1 MARFSPQCGPG
12 VHGTA
17 PRGRPTLRHA
27 PAYLPALLL
36 AWPPRAAAEPAATR
50 TVYRCVRDGSV
61 SLASAPEPG
70 SRCTAIT
77 YDANAAKLPDLWRL
91 PGAQRG
97 QLYQRQQDGRTVYS
111 TRKLPGSTPV
121 LAFSIPAPPGAKAHA
136 GLGQLGPPRLDV
148 FRTEFQAAS
157 RLTGVDESWLRAIAH
172 VESGFDAG
180 AVSPKGAQGVMQLMP
195 DTAAAWQVTDPFNA
209 NQSIQAG
216 ARELR
221 QLSLAY
227 DGELAR
233 VAAAYNAGAGTVAKY
248 GGMPPYA
255 ETQAYVAKVLAAGR
269 NLSRRAGEKT
279 AREES
284 RR

>member
-1 MARFSPQCGPG
+1 MRRQPTARIL
-12 VHGTA
+12 V
-17 PRGRPTLRHA
+17 
-27 PAYLPALLL
+27 PALLL
-36 AWPPRAAAEPAATR
+36 MAGSALPAAEPAATR

-70 SRCTAIT
+70 SRCKAIS
-77 YDANAAKLPDLWRL
+77 YDANAARLPDLWRV

-97 QLYQRQQDGRTVYS
+97 QLYQRQQDGRTVYG
-111 TRKLPGSTPV
+111 TRRLPGSTPV
-121 LAFSIPAPPGAKAHA
+121 LAFSIPAPPGAKAHV
-136 GLGQLGPPRLDV
+136 GLGKLGPPRLDV

-157 RLTGVDESWLRAIAH
+157 RLTGVHESWLRAIAH
-172 VESGFDAG
+172 VESGFDAS

-248 GGMPPYA
+248 GGIPPYA
-255 ETQAYVAKVLAAGR
+255 ETQQYVAKVLELNESYGAALAKKPQPR
-269 NLSRRAGEKT
+269 QSRR
-279 AREES
+279 
-284 RR
+284 

>member
-1 MARFSPQCGPG
+1 MR
-12 VHGTA
+12 
-17 PRGRPTLRHA
+17 LRIL
-27 PAYLPALLL
+27 LPLLLL
-36 AWPPRAAAEPAATR
+36 ATPLPAAEPAATR
-50 TVYRCVRDGSV
+50 TVYRCLRDGSV

-136 GLGQLGPPRLDV
+136 GLGRLGPPRLDV
-148 FRTEFQAAS
+148 FRAEFQAAS

-172 VESGFDAG
+172 VESGFDAN
-180 AVSPKGAQGVMQLMP
+180 ALSPKGAKGVMQLMP
-195 DTAAAWQVTDPFNA
+195 DTAAAWQVTDPFNP

-221 QLSLAY
+221 QLRLAY
-227 DGELAR
+227 NGDLAR

-255 ETQAYVAKVLAAGR
+255 ETQQYVANVLELNESYRAALAKKPR
-269 NLSRRAGEKT
+269 ARQSRR
-279 AREES
+279 
-284 RR
+284 

>member
-1 MARFSPQCGPG
+1 MRRQPTARIL
-12 VHGTA
+12 V
-17 PRGRPTLRHA
+17 
-27 PAYLPALLL
+27 PALLL
-36 AWPPRAAAEPAATR
+36 MAGSALPAAEPAATR

-70 SRCTAIT
+70 SRCKAIS
-77 YDANAAKLPDLWRL
+77 YDANAARLPDLWRV
-91 PGAQRG
+91 PGVQRG
-97 QLYQRQQDGRTVYS
+97 QLYQRQQDGRTVYG
-111 TRKLPGSTPV
+111 TRRLPGATPV
-121 LAFSIPAPPGAKAHA
+121 LAFSIPAPPGAKAHV
-136 GLGQLGPPRLDV
+136 GLGKLGPPRLDV
-148 FRTEFQAAS
+148 FRTEFRAAS
-157 RLTGVDESWLRAIAH
+157 RLTGVHESWLRAIAH
-172 VESGFDAG
+172 VESGFDAS

-248 GGMPPYA
+248 GGIPPYA
-255 ETQAYVAKVLAAGR
+255 ETQQYVAKVLELNESYGAALAKKPQPR
-269 NLSRRAGEKT
+269 QSRR
-279 AREES
+279 
-284 RR
+284 